1 MRIGLAFVLLSL
13 WVAAGCESGSP
24 ESGPSPDDQAARDSA
39 AEDGSR
45 RVVLRTGPLYVERDE
60 GGATLT
66 QVAAGTLLRI
76 VPDASGGEDWVRVAT
91 WDDRQG
97 WIPASRL
104 VEPGLW
110 AHYGKALGGVS
121 PILLR
126 PAYPVEE
133 DRWAVE
139 APLDSPG
146 LTPASTAWVLGDSA
160 RSVRVVAIDSFEN
173 ICGGDRYRFGTLDA
187 AAAADAEYEYLPY
200 LDGGVLAGPSGA
212 RPTARRLP
220 VGPLEPDRALD
231 SLARR
236 VARGLGP
243 VRAGEPL
250 APESIEWKSLGGN
263 AAWAAVSWPVAD
275 PATGQA
281 QLAAALLFRRG
292 EAGWEQLSAIAP
304 IPSSAE
310 IPTPA
315 WRPVAAYSTGASA
328 GPTLLLVEA
337 FEYEGAHLDIWIERG
352 DGLTRIHEGYYW
364 GC

>member
-1 MRIGLAFVLLSL
+1 MRIRLAFVIFSL
-13 WVAAGCESGSP
+13 WVAAGCESRSP
-24 ESGPSPDDQAARDSA
+24 ESGPSPDDQGEVRDSA
-39 AEDGSR
+39 AEDGYR
-45 RVVLRTGPLYVERDE
+45 RVVVRTGPIFVERDLADGTVTE
-60 GGATLT
+60 
-66 QVAAGTLLRI
+66 VAAGTLLRI
-76 VPDASGGEDWVRVAT
+76 VPDVSGGEDWVRVAT

-97 WIPASRL
+97 WIPAARL
-104 VEPGLW
+104 MEPGLW
-110 AHYGKALGGVS
+110 AHFGEALGGVS
-121 PILLR
+121 PLLLR
-126 PAYPVEE
+126 PAYPVEGE
-133 DRWAVE
+133 RWAVE

-146 LTPASTAWVLGDSA
+146 LTPASTAWLLGDSA

-187 AAAADAEYEYLPY
+187 AAAADYEYLPY
-200 LDGGVLAGPSGA
+200 LEDGVLAGPSGA

-220 VGPLEPDRALD
+220 VGPLEPDSALD
-231 SLARR
+231 ALARR
-236 VARGLGP
+236 IAESLGP
-243 VRAGEPL
+243 GGAGQSL
-250 APESIEWKSLGGN
+250 APESIEWRSLGGN
-263 AAWAAVSWPVAD
+263 AAWAALSWPVAD

-292 EAGWEQLSAIAP
+292 EAGWEQFSAIAP
-304 IPSSAE
+304 APSSAE

-328 GPTLLLVEA
+328 EPTLLLVEA